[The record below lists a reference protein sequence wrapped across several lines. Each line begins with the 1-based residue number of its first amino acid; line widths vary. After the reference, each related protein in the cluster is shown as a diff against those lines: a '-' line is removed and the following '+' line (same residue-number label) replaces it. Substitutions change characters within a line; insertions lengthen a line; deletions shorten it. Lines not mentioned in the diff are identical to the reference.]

1 MPVPK
6 APKADR
12 PTIEQL
18 APEFDLTLL
27 AQNRAPATRYVYG
40 AAIDQLVRFLRA
52 RDLPTTLDEVGRD
65 QLEAFVAHLVETKS
79 ASTAK
84 TRYGGLQRFFNW
96 AVEEGELDSS
106 PMDRMRPPL
115 VPMQPVPILDDE
127 SLRRLLA
134 ACEGSDFD
142 SRRDTAI

>member
-1 MPVPK
+1 VLK
-6 APKADR
+6 APKAHR

-27 AQNRAPATRYVYG
+27 AQNRAPTTRYVYG
-40 AAIDQLVRFLRA
+40 AAIDRFVRFLRA

-65 QLEAFVAHLVETKS
+65 ELEAFFAHLVETKS

-96 AVEEGELDSS
+96 AVEEDELEAS
-106 PMDRMRPPL
+106 PMERMRPPL
-115 VPMQPVPILDDE
+115 VPTQPVPG
-127 SLRRLLA
+127 A
-134 ACEGSDFD
+134 A
-142 SRRDTAI
+142 